1 MYINGC
7 GCLCFF
13 KSSMKNG
20 LDEAKT
26 VLWTSICWPSS
37 QARVT
42 SAKSLSSRNSLKA
55 IVIFSLKSF
64 HWRQSF
70 SEEFIMQKDTQ
81 RQYRGQG
88 CMNLICLKM
97 NRIVVLLSS
106 PKLNNFFAYGLK
118 IINSVIQTI
127 WRRDPRFIDHYAK
140 YFAQG
145 NVLKISLKTS
155 SIHCGVTFVEKT
167 LPVLP
172 FMQQTHVDMMYW
184 FIYFWLDH

>member
-1 MYINGC
+1 
-7 GCLCFF
+7 
-13 KSSMKNG
+13 
-20 LDEAKT
+20 
-26 VLWTSICWPSS
+26 
-37 QARVT
+37 
-42 SAKSLSSRNSLKA
+42 
-55 IVIFSLKSF
+55 
-64 HWRQSF
+64 
-70 SEEFIMQKDTQ
+70 
-81 RQYRGQG
+81 
-88 CMNLICLKM
+88 MNLICLKM

-118 IINSVIQTI
+118 ISNSLIQTI
-127 WRRDPRFIDHYAK
+127 RCRDPRFIDHYAK

-184 FIYFWLDH
+184 FIYF